1 MWFGL
6 PSWARPNVDCVR
18 MSRCCD
24 MSEQGTTLFSL
35 PKIALITQH
44 PKKTQLQN
52 CLSVYLFCVTPEA
65 FGKCVSEIG
74 VRVWSWTCLRFKKKV
89 WIGNTLPPCPI
100 EKCNIILV
108 SLSHSKNGQV
118 HCGYLYISWFG
129 FTCNCVLCQILIFF
143 CFCSQKV
150 KANLYMA
157 MSMNAWTWK
166 NVNTLD

>member
-74 VRVWSWTCLRFKKKV
+74 VRVWSWTCLCFKKKCGLE
-89 WIGNTLPPCPI
+89 ILCHHAPLKSATLFLFLSVIVRMDRC
-100 EKCNIILV
+100 ILATYIFRGLVLLVTV
-108 SLSHSKNGQV
+108 S
-118 HCGYLYISWFG
+118 F
-129 FTCNCVLCQILIFF
+129 
-143 CFCSQKV
+143 V
-150 KANLYMA
+150 KY
-157 MSMNAWTWK
+157 
-166 NVNTLD
+166 